1 VSSAIDA
8 GRVEALLCDADGNL
22 FPSEEPAFV
31 ASTEVTNRLL
41 AEAGSERRF
50 TPDELRRLAVGRN
63 FRSTALAL
71 AEDLG
76 LALDPPRLEQYVIEE
91 KAEVTAHLGTTLRPD
106 PSVTEPLERL
116 GGRFGLAAVS
126 SSALSRLDACFR
138 ATALDG
144 LFPDAVRFSAEDS
157 LPVPTSKPD
166 PAVYLHALARLGVPA
181 GATLA
186 VEDAVPGVASAVGAG
201 IPCVGNLVFVPPPE
215 RAARRTALTEA
226 GAQAVV
232 DSWAGLEELLSPAQ

>member
-8 GRVEALLCDADGNL
+8 GRVEVLLCDADGNL
-22 FPSEEPAFV
+22 FPSEDPAFV

-76 LALDPPRLEQYVIEE
+76 LALDPEQLERFVVEE
-91 KAEVTAHLGTTLRPD
+91 KAEVTAHLGRTLRPD
-106 PSVTEPLERL
+106 PAVTEPLERL
-116 GGRFGLAAVS
+116 ARRFGLAAVS
-126 SSALSRLDACFR
+126 SSALTRLDACFR
-138 ATALDG
+138 ATALDR
-144 LFPDAVRFSAEDS
+144 LFPEEVRFSAEDS

-166 PAVYLHALARLGVPA
+166 PAVYLHTLARLDIGA
-181 GATLA
+181 GAALA
-186 VEDAVPGVASAVGAG
+186 IEDALPGVASAVSAG

-215 RAARRTALTEA
+215 RDARKAALTEA
-226 GAQAVV
+226 GARTVV
-232 DSWAGLEELLSPAQ
+232 DSWPGLEELLSPAQ